1 MQARTA
7 EKSPMA
13 LSKLSWLCCIAAFA
27 LTAQTPAPKPA
38 GPTPTGTPIRH
49 LEYAFTVDYT
59 TNGEGHNSGMAA
71 GGEGGVDSG
80 VNSMLGGGGRRGT
93 MIVDVTGF
101 TPDGA
106 LIVAV
111 NESLQEAPRPGE
123 RFSCTVYGDG
133 HVLCPTANG
142 PLTDAENLLLSTL
155 GRGFIDASAAANG
168 GRWKRSYDG
177 KQVFVSTTYAMT
189 GGGDGHPAVITKHSD
204 IQSRVRTIGDS
215 VEDGRIDYDTALSV
229 PDAIHDTI
237 FETLANATIQTVIDL
252 RLTQDSFAK
261 HS

>member
-1 MQARTA
+1 M
-7 EKSPMA
+7 
-13 LSKLSWLCCIAAFA
+13 SWLCCIAAFA
-27 LTAQTPAPKPA
+27 LTAQTPAPQPA
-38 GPTPTGTPIRH
+38 AAVAGKPIRH

-59 TNGEGHNSGMAA
+59 TNGETHGSGMSE
-71 GGEGGVDSG
+71 GGEGGVGSG

-93 MIVDVTGF
+93 MLVDITGF

-133 HVLCPTANG
+133 HVLCPHADG

-168 GRWKRSYDG
+168 GHWQRSYEG
-177 KQVFVSTTYAMT
+177 NQVSVVTKYAIADT
-189 GGGDGHPAVITKHSD
+189 ADGHPAIITKHSD
-204 IQSRVRTIGDS
+204 IKSRVRTIGDS
-215 VEDGRIDYDTALSV
+215 VEDGRIDYDTAMSV
-229 PDAIHDTI
+229 PDDIHDTVY
-237 FETLANATIQTVIDL
+237 ETLATGSIQTIIDV

-261 HS
+261 HSS